1 MYRILSVIDADPEF
15 KPGTLDDK
23 IKVEELIAMGM
34 INPIGSETRD
44 EYMALLLTRR
54 GRDYLRRNLR

>member
-1 MYRILSVIDADPEF
+1 MYNILRIIDANPEF
-15 KPGTLDDK
+15 KPGTLDEK
-23 IKVEELIAMGM
+23 IKVEDLISIGM

-54 GRDYLRRNLR
+54 GRDYLCNYLR

>member
-1 MYRILSVIDADPEF
+1 MIKLLRIIDANPEF
-15 KPGTLDDK
+15 KPENLDER
-23 IKVEELIAMGM
+23 IKVNDLIAMGM

>member
-1 MYRILSVIDADPEF
+1 MIKLLRIIDANPEF
-15 KPGTLDDK
+15 KPGNLDER
-23 IKVEELIAMGM
+23 IKVNDLIAMGM

-54 GRDYLRRNLR
+54 GRDHLRRNLR

>member
-1 MYRILSVIDADPEF
+1 MYNILSIINANPKF
-15 KPGTLDDK
+15 KPRTLDEK
-23 IKVEELIAMGM
+23 IKVDNLISMEM
-34 INPIGSETRD
+34 INPIGSETQD